1 MINDTI
7 LGSVVALDGY
17 EYIWDSE
24 KWGYTEPPEAQGR
37 LGFRFLRD
45 SDGSVLDVIFDG
57 ETELSTVIDGYM
69 EDILKIW
76 DEKDGDVTYDDMT
89 FDIQTES
96 LDLRLIFTG
105 VELYP
110 DDKGFEMGW
119 VRFYVLAKIR

>member
-1 MINDTI
+1 
-7 LGSVVALDGY
+7 
-17 EYIWDSE
+17 
-24 KWGYTEPPEAQGR
+24 
-37 LGFRFLRD
+37 
-45 SDGSVLDVIFDG
+45 
-57 ETELSTVIDGYM
+57 
-69 EDILKIW
+69 
-76 DEKDGDVTYDDMT
+76 MT